1 MFKDIRE
8 KRSSMSYLILVLLWV
23 LFYFFHSV
31 FASLNIKRKFK
42 AVMGRYY
49 IWYRLLYSIF
59 ATFHFLLIFVYSATL
74 IEQRMLNQSPLFTY
88 IGYMLA
94 GLGTII
100 LVKSFKHFS
109 NLKFV
114 GLTLHDDLK
123 EKEKLITKGIH
134 EYIRHPIY
142 TGLILIF
149 LGYFFYQPSPSSMVH
164 FIMLLAY
171 LPFGIHFEE
180 KKLIATYGEDYRKY
194 KKAVPS
200 LFPFKLKKTA

>member
-1 MFKDIRE
+1 MF
-8 KRSSMSYLILVLLWV
+8 YLILILLWV
-23 LFYFFHSV
+23 LFYFFHSL

-42 AVMGRYY
+42 ALMGKYY
-49 IWYRLLYSIF
+49 IWYRLLYSIS
-59 ATFHFLLIFVYSATL
+59 ATVHFLLIYVYSATL
-74 IEQRMLNQSPLFTY
+74 IEPLMLNQSPFLTY
-88 IGYMLA
+88 IGYMFA

-100 LVKSFKHFS
+100 LVKSFKHFN

-123 EKEKLITKGIH
+123 EKEQLIIKGIH

-149 LGYFFYQPSPSSMVH
+149 LGYYFYQPSPSSLVH

-171 LPFGIHFEE
+171 LPIGIYFEE
-180 KKLIATYGEDYRKY
+180 KKLIYSYGDNYRRY
-194 KKAVPS
+194 KKSVSA
-200 LFPFKLKKTA
+200 LIPFKVKKTA

>member
-1 MFKDIRE
+1 MF
-8 KRSSMSYLILVLLWV
+8 YLILILLWV
-23 LFYFFHSV
+23 LFYFFHSL

-42 AVMGRYY
+42 ALMGKYY
-49 IWYRLLYSIF
+49 IWYRLLYSIS
-59 ATFHFLLIFVYSATL
+59 ATVHFLLIYVYSATL
-74 IEQRMLNQSPLFTY
+74 IEPLMLNQSPFLTY
-88 IGYMLA
+88 IGYMFA

-100 LVKSFKHFS
+100 LVKSFKHFN

-123 EKEKLITKGIH
+123 EKEQLIIKGIH

-149 LGYFFYQPSPSSMVH
+149 LGYYFYQPSPSSLVH

-171 LPFGIHFEE
+171 LPIGIYFEE
-180 KKLIATYGEDYRKY
+180 KKLIYSYGDNYRRY
-194 KKAVPS
+194 KKSVSA
-200 LFPFKLKKTA
+200 LIPFKLKKTA